1 MRQAIIFIAFLLIFT
16 GSYGQEQYNNLKTGD
31 ILSIDKEYNTPFKHL
46 DFPKPNFI
54 IKRGA
59 IANFKALDGMK
70 VQIMEIA
77 EDATVRLVPLD
88 GKKFFNKFS
97 YVEANLEK
105 ALDSGELKLLSSYPN
120 TVTFNTEAK

>member
-1 MRQAIIFIAFLLIFT
+1 MRQAIIFIAFLVIFT
-16 GSYGQEQYNNLKTGD
+16 GSYGQEQYNNLKAGD
-31 ILSIDKEYNTPFKHL
+31 ILSIDKEYNTPFNHL

-77 EDATVRLVPLD
+77 ENATVRLVPLD